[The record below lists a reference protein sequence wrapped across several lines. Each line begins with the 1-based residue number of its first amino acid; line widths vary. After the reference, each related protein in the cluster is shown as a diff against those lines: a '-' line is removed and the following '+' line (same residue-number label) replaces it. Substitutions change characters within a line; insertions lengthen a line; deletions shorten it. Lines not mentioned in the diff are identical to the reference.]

1 MNQNHAHRAK
11 HLSRRRL
18 LQGSAAGAA
27 AVWLGSGPGSSQ
39 AAPALPA
46 ALPRGLAAPELP
58 EDAAPQEQ
66 QILRVMGREGRY
78 LDWSKAVQGRQFESA
93 LITEP
98 LVRRNENYELDPA
111 GAESWDVSDDSL
123 TWTFHLRPGMT
134 WSDGTPV
141 TAEDYAYT
149 VRRMANPET
158 AFDVTFYYGSIKN
171 FPEAVEG
178 TVPIDEVGVEAID
191 DLTLAITTSQP
202 TPFLGLIAA
211 DIYVVPKH
219 IVEQEGDNWSL
230 QPETALSCGP
240 FVLETWDKGRE
251 VVFANNPNYGG
262 PWAAYWQQ
270 IVYLIGEDQAV
281 FPAYENGEI
290 DLIERGYEQ
299 VISPADQARIES
311 DPELSAQV
319 HSFPQF
325 QTWWLAFGGEDTAF
339 ADLRVRQAFAQA
351 VDRDAIINSV
361 LRGVA
366 VPAYGLLPPGFHSSN
381 TERQTEAAYP
391 YDPEAAR
398 ALLAEAGYGE
408 GGEPFPTY
416 DLTLREPSP
425 TVQTVAQA
433 IQAMLKENLGIDV
446 GIQSFERKTFTD
458 RLNAHELPFV
468 LIPWDMDYYDASNF
482 MDVFVTGGR
491 HAWSNPDYDAL
502 VQEADGIVGDED
514 KRAQLYQDAEEILI
528 KDVGGVFLWHPVFTQ
543 LWKPYIAGPCLHENA
558 YGILSWQAPEKG
570 PQYYCTYFTNEKPA

>member
-1 MNQNHAHRAK
+1 MNQDHKFRPIT
-11 HLSRRRL
+11 RRVL
-18 LQGSAAGAA
+18 LQASAVSAGLAISGTRWPDIAGATSGDA
-27 AVWLGSGPGSSQ
+27 AVSISRLG
-39 AAPALPA
+39 
-46 ALPRGLAAPELP
+46 APELP
-58 EDAAPQEQ
+58 ENAAPQDQ

-78 LDWSKAVQGRQFESA
+78 LDWSKSVQQRQFESA

-98 LVRRNENYELDPA
+98 LVRRNENYELEPA

-123 TWTFHLRPGMT
+123 TWTFHLRPGMV

-149 VRRMANPET
+149 VRRMADPET
-158 AFDVTFYYGSIKN
+158 AFDVGFYYGPIKG
-171 FPEAVEG
+171 FTAAIEG
-178 TVPIDEVGVEAID
+178 TAPVEDIGVEAID
-191 DLTLAITTSQP
+191 DLTLAITTEQP

-219 IVEQEGDNWSL
+219 IVEEHGDNWSL
-230 QPETALSCGP
+230 DPATAISSGP
-240 FVLETWDKGRE
+240 FLLETWDKGRQ
-251 VVFANNPNYGG
+251 VTFVNNPDYNG
-262 PWAAYWQQ
+262 PWAAHWQQ
-270 IVYLIGEDQAV
+270 IVYLIGADEAV

-311 DPELSAQV
+311 DPELSAQL
-319 HSFPQF
+319 HTFPQF
-325 QTWWLAFGGEDTAF
+325 QTWWLAFGDEGTAF
-339 ADLRVRQAFAQA
+339 SDLKVRQAFAQA

-361 LRGVA
+361 LRGQAVA
-366 VPAYGLLPPGFHSSN
+366 AYGLLAPGFHSSN
-381 TERQTEAAYP
+381 PEAAKAAAYP

-398 ALLAEAGYGE
+398 DLLAEAGYGE

-416 DLTLREPSP
+416 DLTLRDPSP

-446 GIQSFERKTFTD
+446 GIQSLERKTFTEQ
-458 RLNAHELPFV
+458 LNAHELPFV

-482 MDVFVTGGR
+482 MDVFVSGGR
-491 HAWSNPDYDAL
+491 HAWSNEEYDAL
-502 VQEADGIVGDED
+502 VKEADGIVGDEA
-514 KRAQLYQDAEEILI
+514 KRAELYQQAEAILI
-528 KDVGGVFLWHPVFTQ
+528 EDVGGVFLWHPIFTQ
-543 LWKPYIAGPCLHENA
+543 LWKPYIEGSCLHGNS

-570 PQYYCTYFTNEKPA
+570 PQYFCTYFTNEKPA

>member
-1 MNQNHAHRAK
+1 MKSDSRFPN
-11 HLSRRRL
+11 LSRRKL
-18 LQGSAAGAA
+18 LQGSAATSAVFMIARMPGGASA
-27 AVWLGSGPGSSQ
+27 ASTS
-39 AAPALPA
+39 PAIMRPVTL
-46 ALPRGLAAPELP
+46 APELP
-58 EDAAPQEQ
+58 ENAAAQDQ
-66 QILRVMGREGRY
+66 QILRTMGREGRY
-78 LDWSKAVQGRQFESA
+78 LDWSKSVQQRQFESA

-98 LVRRNENYELDPA
+98 LVRRNENYELAPA
-111 GAESWDVSDDSL
+111 GAESWETSEDGL

-134 WSDGTPV
+134 WSDDTPV

-149 VRRMANPET
+149 VRRMADPAT

-171 FPEAVEG
+171 FTAATEG
-178 TVPIDEVGVEAID
+178 KVPVDEVGVKVID
-191 DLTLAITTSQP
+191 DMTLAITTEQP

-219 IVEQEGDNWSL
+219 IVEVEGDNWSL
-230 QPETALSCGP
+230 DPSTALSCGP
-240 FVLETWDKGRE
+240 FKLEKWDKGRE
-251 VVFANNPNYGG
+251 VVFSANPSYNG

-270 IVYLIGEDQAV
+270 IVYLIGADEAV

-311 DPELSAQV
+311 DPELSKQL
-319 HSFPQF
+319 HTFPQF
-325 QTWWLAFGGEDTAF
+325 QTWWLAFGNEGTAF
-339 ADLRVRQAFAQA
+339 SDLKVRQAFAQA

-361 LRGVA
+361 LRGQAVA
-366 VPAYGLLPPGFHSSN
+366 AYGLLAPGFHSSN
-381 TERQTEAAYP
+381 TEKQKAAAYP
-391 YDPEAAR
+391 YDPEKAR

-408 GGEPFPTY
+408 GGQPFPSY
-416 DLTLREPSP
+416 DLTLRDPSP

-433 IQAMLKENLGIDV
+433 IQAMLKENLGIEV
-446 GIQSFERKTFTD
+446 GIQSLERKTFTEK
-458 RLNAHELPFV
+458 LNAYELPFV

-491 HAWSNPDYDAL
+491 HAWSNPDYDKL
-502 VQEADGIVGDED
+502 VKEADGIVGDEA
-514 KRAQLYQDAEEILI
+514 KRAELYQQAEEILI

-543 LWKPYIAGPCLHENA
+543 LWKPYIEGPCLHENS

-570 PQYYCTYFTNEKPA
+570 PQYYCTYFTQDKPA